1 MNNLQVVNI
10 KCGGCVKSITAALEK
25 EGLKNVSVEIENQ
38 TVNFEGD
45 PMIAKGTLSKIGYPE
60 IGSEEAKSLI
70 KKGQSFVSC
79 AIGKMQ

>member
-10 KCGGCVKSITAALEK
+10 KCGGCVKSIIGALEK
-25 EGLKNVSVEIENQ
+25 EGIKNISVEIESQ

-45 PMIAKGTLSKIGYPE
+45 PEIAKNVLSKIGYPE
-60 IGSEEAKSLI
+60 VGSEEAKSLI

-79 AIGKMQ
+79 AIGKMK